1 MSTSKLIY
9 AQILLFSKW
18 SEASI
23 YTELPHE
30 LIQGDEDC
38 DRLSQ
43 YRLSAELSTIILCSL
58 KFSI

>member
-1 MSTSKLIY
+1 MSTSKLIH

-43 YRLSAELSTIILCSL
+43 YMLSAELSTILCSL